1 MKPETTVEL
10 HILQEITRIEESFIQ
25 NLAAMLESIALLM
38 KELFA
43 GIFSMVVSPILASS
57 WITHRRSFC

>member
-43 GIFSMVVSPILASS
+43 GIFSMVVSPILAF
-57 WITHRRSFC
+57 HG